1 LFTPLAQCH
10 RIWCIDGG
18 NVNTFL
24 HASIKLRRVA
34 HAKILESS
42 WAFVNC
48 TCGLLLAAGIFVT
61 GCGDSK
67 TSRHLTSLSVTPD
80 DVEAV
85 APTGTAQFSV
95 TGTFDQAPLTDT
107 GVAVQWTTSDS
118 SVATVTASGLATC
131 LAAGGPITVTATG
144 QGTTGTVSASA
155 TLTCLSS
162 NPSVGIGKCVANDGN
177 SLTGYCVGPRG
188 GICREAYDPTN
199 CPPRTP
205 ITNPQVNQCAQS
217 SFTVD
222 PTRSCTP

>member
-1 LFTPLAQCH
+1 VSSFS
-10 RIWCIDGG
+10 
-18 NVNTFL
+18 
-24 HASIKLRRVA
+24 HASMKLRRVA
-34 HAKILESS
+34 HERIVESS
-42 WAFVNC
+42 WVFVNC
-48 TCGLLLAAGIFVT
+48 ACGLLLAAGIVVT

-67 TSRHLTSLSVTPD
+67 TTRHLTSLSVTPD

-95 TGTFDQAPLTDT
+95 TGTFDQAPVTDT

-118 SVATVTASGLATC
+118 SVATVTASGVATC

-144 QGTTGTVSASA
+144 QGATGTVSASA

-162 NPSVGIGKCVANDGN
+162 NPSVGIGKCVTTETN
-177 SLTGYCVGPRG
+177 SLTGYCEGPRG

-199 CPPRTP
+199 CPPQTSV
-205 ITNPQVNQCAQS
+205 TNPQVNQCAQS

-222 PTRSCTP
+222 PMRSCTP